1 MPLRPSSSLHPR
13 APLAAPP
20 AWRTALSRALDVVV
34 AFATLRDTDE
44 LDGPRHRPAAP
55 TAAGGRVTRASA
67 PVKHP
72 HPHRRPIAAPAPA
85 RPPPRNPPPPPPPPT
100 PPPPRARPPGPAP
113 PPAQPCT
120 PPVPA
125 RRSP

>member
-13 APLAAPP
+13 DPLAAPP

-67 PVKHP
+67 PDKHA
-72 HPHRRPIAAPAPA
+72 HPHRRPIA
-85 RPPPRNPPPPPPPPT
+85 
-100 PPPPRARPPGPAP
+100 PPPRARRPGTVR

-120 PPVPA
+120 TPVPA
-125 RRSP
+125 RRSPTRARSGREL